1 MQSDNLASAGAAAP
15 AGTAQELKREFTLW
29 SAFTFAFAFI
39 SPIVCLYAIFAI
51 TFAAGG
57 PASWW
62 GFLFVFA
69 GQILVAL
76 VLAELASRYPLEGSV
91 YQWSRVLGGATYG
104 WFTGWA
110 YMWTL
115 ALAMAAVG
123 YGAAG
128 FIPTILGLEPFSQGT
143 QLLLALGLVAF
154 ATFANIVGR
163 TFMKVLLAGS
173 IIAEIIG
180 SLVIGTVLLLFF
192 RENSISVIF
201 DTFGTGQGSGG
212 YLWNGLFAAMAFIGW
227 GFVGFESAGAIAEE
241 VREPRRDVPKAI
253 IFSLVFVSLVVI
265 YSALALI
272 LAIPDIPAVL
282 AGDVVDPVAE
292 TMTTQLGSALT
303 SPLFA
308 LFLIG
313 FLASLLAL
321 QASCSRVMWAFA
333 RDGVLP
339 ASGWLKKLSSE
350 ERIPRNTVIVAG
362 CVAAILLLAT
372 NSERIYFTLLSFT
385 TGGFYLVFLLPV
397 LGALISRLRGRWD
410 QGPFSLGRLGLVVTT
425 AATVWLVFELL
436 NISWPRAGDLPWYQN
451 WGVVVM
457 IAVVGVLGVLTYLPL
472 RERISHVHETTGE
485 RDAAPASTA
494 GVSTDEAP
502 R

>member
-1 MQSDNLASAGAAAP
+1 MQSDNPAGLGVVAP
-15 AGTAQELKREFTLW
+15 AGTAEELKREFTLW

-51 TFAAGG
+51 TFQAGG

-69 GQILVAL
+69 GQLLVAL

-91 YQWSRVLGGATYG
+91 YQWSRLLGGATYG

-128 FIPTILGLEPFSQGT
+128 FVPTILGIEPFSQGA
-143 QLLLALGLVAF
+143 QLLVALGVVAF
-154 ATFANIVGR
+154 ATFANVVGR

-192 RENSISVIF
+192 RENPVSAVF
-201 DTFGTGQGSGG
+201 DTFGTGQGPGG
-212 YLWNGLFAAMAFIGW
+212 YLWSGLFAAMAFIGW

-253 IFSLVFVSLVVI
+253 VFSLVFVSLVVI

-272 LAIPDIPAVL
+272 LAIPDIGAVL

-292 TMTTQLGSALT
+292 TMTAQLGSALT

-308 LFLIG
+308 LFFIG

-339 ASGWLKKLSSE
+339 ASGWLKRLSSG
-350 ERIPRNTVIVAG
+350 ERIPRNAVVVAG

-385 TGGFYLVFLLPV
+385 TGGFYLVFALPV
-397 LGALISRLRGRWD
+397 LGALISRMRGGWEV
-410 QGPFSLGRLGLVVTT
+410 GPFNLGRLGLVVTL
-425 AATVWLVFELL
+425 AATLWLAFELT
-436 NISWPRAGDLPWYQN
+436 NIAWPRAGDLPWYQN

-457 IAVVGVLGVLTYLPL
+457 IVVVGVLGILTYLPL
-472 RERISHVHETTGE
+472 RERIARVHGADPGAD
-485 RDAAPASTA
+485 R
-494 GVSTDEAP
+494 VSE
-502 R
+502 

>member
-1 MQSDNLASAGAAAP
+1 MQSDNLASVAEP
-15 AGTAQELKREFTLW
+15 AGKAQELKREFTLW

-69 GQILVAL
+69 GQVLVAL

-123 YGAAG
+123 YAAG
-128 FIPTILGLEPFSQGT
+128 FVPTILGIEPFSQGT
-143 QLLLALGLVAF
+143 QLLVAMGLVAF

-173 IIAEIIG
+173 IMAEIIG

-192 RENSISVIF
+192 RENPISVVF
-201 DTFGTGQGSGG
+201 ETFGTGQGSGG
-212 YLWNGLFAAMAFIGW
+212 YLWSGLFAAMAFIGW

-253 IFSLVFVSLVVI
+253 VFSLVFVSLVVI

-362 CVAAILLLAT
+362 CVAALLLLAT

-397 LGALISRLRGRWD
+397 LGALISRLRGRWE
-410 QGPFSLGRLGLVVTT
+410 QGPFTLGGLGPIVTL

-451 WGVVVM
+451 WGVAVM

-472 RERISHVHETTGE
+472 RERISRVHDTAGE

-494 GVSTDEAP
+494 GDKTDEAS